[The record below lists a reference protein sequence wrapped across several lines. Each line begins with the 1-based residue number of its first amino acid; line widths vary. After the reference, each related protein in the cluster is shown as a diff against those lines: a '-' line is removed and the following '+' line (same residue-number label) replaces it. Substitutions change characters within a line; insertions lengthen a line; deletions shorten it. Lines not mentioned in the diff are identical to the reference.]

1 MPIFEYKCGDCGKVF
16 DVLMIAGKVNDEI
29 NCPECGGVKLEKLI
43 STPFLPSSVGK
54 PANEE
59 RAGSCCGGH
68 PGGGCTPG
76 SCCGGTGVH

>member
-1 MPIFEYKCGDCGKVF
+1 MPIFEYKCSVCGKIF
-16 DVLMIAGKVNDEI
+16 DVLMIPGKANGEI
-29 NCPECGGVKLEKLI
+29 NCPECGGVNLEKLM
-43 STPFLPSSVGK
+43 STPFLPGSVGK

-59 RAGSCCGGH
+59 RTGSCCGGQ